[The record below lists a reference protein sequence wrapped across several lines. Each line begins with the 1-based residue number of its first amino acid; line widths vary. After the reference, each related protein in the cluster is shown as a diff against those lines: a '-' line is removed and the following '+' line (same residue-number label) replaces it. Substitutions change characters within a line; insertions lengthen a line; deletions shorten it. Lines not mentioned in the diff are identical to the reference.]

1 MYLRNLRVTI
11 INQAFHSGNIFFS
24 CLKMYIFFLI
34 SGLPV
39 RLSNLTFI
47 WQAPN
52 RNVGSIRAVASVANK
67 NIYQKLMSREIR
79 HETFPVSYLLFL
91 PARILENPTWVLA
104 IMKALKNTF

>member
-1 MYLRNLRVTI
+1 MSKNVYFL
-11 INQAFHSGNIFFS
+11 
-24 CLKMYIFFLI
+24 LI

-91 PARILENPTWVLA
+91 PTRILE
-104 IMKALKNTF
+104 KAHMGVGHYESFKKHILGHYYR

>member
-1 MYLRNLRVTI
+1 MSKNAY
-11 INQAFHSGNIFFS
+11 
-24 CLKMYIFFLI
+24 FFLI

-79 HETFPVSYLLFL
+79 HETFPVSHLLFYL
-91 PARILENPTWVLA
+91 QQYLKPQVGFGA
-104 IMKALKNTF
+104 IPEMGSFWFGPYDI